1 MIARELVT
9 LLRFRMERAGL
20 NQFLNGLNQ
29 ARTRAQAAANDIR
42 RSFASMRLQ
51 QRGSGAIY
59 NRSLDRLGIRSDRQI
74 YADIRRA
81 QLAYAAFRRT
91 GMATHAEL
99 DRAWARTRER
109 IRELRGELSGS
120 SSGGFLSGG
129 LGKFLG
135 AVAVGAGVKSI
146 IDTSAEFE
154 RYETVL
160 GTIEGSSEKAR
171 AAMDWVADFAKRTP
185 YELSEVTE
193 AFVKLKA
200 YGLDPMK
207 DGLMQ
212 TLGDTAAAMGKPV
225 MQMVEAIADAVT
237 GENERLKEFGVKASK
252 KGGQI
257 AYSFTDSEGKQQTL
271 QASADNR
278 AEIQATL
285 QTIFNQKYKGA
296 MDKLSNTWEGLT
308 SNLADNWQSLKRE
321 IGKAGLF
328 DGAKRALKGL
338 VDYLGQLS
346 ADDLKAFARALTEIG
361 KAAAFL
367 GAAYG
372 VYRLNNALLGAIG
385 SAGSLKTL
393 LQGIGM
399 SAKASLLPFLKIA
412 AVLYGIYLI
421 VDDIMVWL
429 DGGQSVLGELIGSSA
444 KWQMQIDWVKEKLGW
459 VWEKLGE
466 IKDALGGAGQTT
478 GKWLMKI
485 AALVSVGMVVFKV
498 LMLLF
503 GATKVVALGIR
514 LITVAMAANPILLAI
529 MAVIAAIWLLYNN
542 WDTVVAYLLAAWDW
556 VKAKASAAW
565 QAVTAWA
572 LATWE
577 RIKAAC
583 LAAWNAVW
591 QSATQMW
598 NSIQQKAIGA
608 WRAISSSASSIWGG
622 IINTVNGLWDT
633 AIGYFKDKWAAAV
646 AAVRGWF
653 DWIPGLG
660 GGSINVNHTVNAAA
674 MTGAG
679 VGVRAG
685 GVVNNHVTQN
695 ITANGVQNP
704 ARAAAQ
710 MGRNAYVLKGAS

>member
-74 YADIRRA
+74 YAEIRRA

-135 AVAVGAGVKSI
+135 AAAVGAGVKSI

-252 KGGQI
+252 KGNQI
-257 AYSFTDSEGKQQTL
+257 SYSFTDSEGKQQTL

-393 LQGIGM
+393 LQGLGL
-399 SAKASLLPFLKIA
+399 SAKTSLLPFLKIA

-421 VDDIMVWL
+421 VDDIIVWL
-429 DGGQSVLGELIGSSA
+429 NGGQSVLGRLVGASSEW
-444 KWQMQIDWVKEKLGW
+444 KTQIDWVKEKLGW

-478 GKWLMKI
+478 GKWLMKV
-485 AALVSVGMVVFKV
+485 AALVAVFAAVVKV
-498 LMLLF
+498 LWTVCSLMWGLF
-503 GATKVVALGIR
+503 TLAKAH
-514 LITVAMAANPILLAI
+514 PIL
-529 MAVIAAIWLLYNN
+529 AVIMLIVAAIWLLYNN

-591 QSATQMW
+591 QSAVQMW
-598 NSIQQKAIGA
+598 DNITQKAIGA
-608 WRAISSSASSIWGG
+608 WQAISSSASSIWGG
-622 IINTVNGLWDT
+622 IVNTVNGLWDT

-660 GGSINVNHTVNAAA
+660 GGSINVNHTVSAAA

-685 GVVNNHVTQN
+685 SVVNNHVTQN

-704 ARAAAQ
+704 ARSAVNMAR
-710 MGRNAYVLKGAS
+710 GSYVLKGAS

>member
-1 MIARELVT
+1 MIAKELVT
-9 LLRFRMERAGL
+9 LLRFRMEKAGL

-42 RSFASMRLQ
+42 RSFAAMRLQ
-51 QRGSGAIY
+51 QRNSGAIY
-59 NRSLDRLGIRSDRQI
+59 NRSLDRLGIRSDKQI
-74 YADIRRA
+74 YAEIRRA
-81 QLAYAAFRRT
+81 ELAYTAFRRT

-99 DRAWARTRER
+99 ARALAGTRKQ
-109 IRELRGELSGS
+109 IRELRGELSGGNDGA
-120 SSGGFLSGG
+120 SGGGLGAGLKSFLIGLGRLKTAMSFANTSDQISGAVAQASLYADKGNENAVIAQIFKNAQATGTDWQAGVDMYGSVARSKKALGLDDAAAVQLSDLVSKAVATTSKGAGQDSAAILQFSQALASGVLRGDELNSILENSGG
-129 LGKFLG
+129 L
-135 AVAVGAGVKSI
+135 
-146 IDTSAEFE
+146 
-154 RYETVL
+154 
-160 GTIEGSSEKAR
+160 
-171 AAMDWVADFAKRTP
+171 AM
-185 YELSEVTE
+185 
-193 AFVKLKA
+193 
-200 YGLDPMK
+200 
-207 DGLMQ
+207 
-212 TLGDTAAAMGKPV
+212 
-225 MQMVEAIADAVT
+225 AIADA
-237 GENERLKEFGVKASK
+237 FGVGVGELRDMGKAGKLSSK
-252 KGGQI
+252 EMAEGLLKQVDKINDKFAKMPKTFGSGMTKIRNAWARWVFEINRSTGAGEKFYRVCSLIADNIGQI
-257 AYSFTDSEGKQQTL
+257 A
-271 QASADNR
+271 
-278 AEIQATL
+278 
-285 QTIFNQKYKGA
+285 
-296 MDKLSNTWEGLT
+296 
-308 SNLADNWQSLKRE
+308 
-321 IGKAGLF
+321 
-328 DGAKRALKGL
+328 
-338 VDYLGQLS
+338 
-346 ADDLKAFARALTEIG
+346 

-372 VYRLNNALLGAIG
+372 IYRLNNALAMTVGN
-385 SAGSLKTL
+385 AGSLNTL
-393 LQGIGM
+393 LFAIKE
-399 SAKASLLPFLKIA
+399 SAKLSLLPFLKIA

-421 VDDIMVWL
+421 VDDIIVWL
-429 DGGQSVLGELIGSSA
+429 NGGQSVLGELIGSSA
-444 KWQMQIDWVKEKLGW
+444 EWQTQIDWVKEKLGW

-466 IKDALGGAGQTT
+466 IKDVLGGAGQTT

-514 LITVAMAANPILLAI
+514 LITAAMAANPILLAI

-565 QAVTAWA
+565 QAITAWA

-591 QSATQMW
+591 QSAVQMW
-598 NSIQQKAIGA
+598 DNITQKAISA
-608 WRAISSSASSIWGG
+608 WQAISSSASSIWGG

-660 GGSINVNHTVNAAA
+660 GGSINVNHTVSAAA

-679 VGVRAG
+679 VGVRTG

-704 ARAAAQ
+704 ARSAVNMAR
-710 MGRNAYVLKGAS
+710 GSYVLKGAS

>member
-29 ARTRAQAAANDIR
+29 ARGRAQAAANDIR

-59 NRSLDRLGIRSDRQI
+59 NRSLDRLGIRSDREI

-81 QLAYAAFRRT
+81 ELAYAAFRRT
-91 GMATHAEL
+91 GRATHAEL
-99 DRAWARTRER
+99 NRAWASTRAR
-109 IRELRGELSGS
+109 IRELRGELNGGSGN
-120 SSGGFLSGG
+120 LLGG

-135 AVAVGAGVKSI
+135 AAAVGAGVKSI

-171 AAMDWVADFAKRTP
+171 VAMDWVADFAKKTP

-237 GENERLKEFGVKASK
+237 GENEWLKEFGVKASK

-444 KWQMQIDWVKEKLGW
+444 KWQTQIDWVKEKLGW

-478 GKWLMKI
+478 GKWLMKVVAFASVL
-485 AALVSVGMVVFKV
+485 AAVVKV
-498 LMLLF
+498 LWTVCSLMRGLF
-503 GATKVVALGIR
+503 TLAKAH
-514 LITVAMAANPILLAI
+514 PIL
-529 MAVIAAIWLLYNN
+529 AVIMLIVAAIWLLYNN

-591 QSATQMW
+591 QSAAQMW

-608 WRAISSSASSIWGG
+608 WQAISSSASSIWGG

>member
-42 RSFASMRLQ
+42 RNFASMRLQ
-51 QRGSGAIY
+51 QRNSGAIY

-99 DRAWARTRER
+99 DRAWANTRAR

-135 AVAVGAGVKSI
+135 AAAVGAGVKSI

-154 RYETVL
+154 RYETVF

-225 MQMVEAIADAVT
+225 MQMVEAIADAVM

-393 LQGIGM
+393 LQGLGL
-399 SAKASLLPFLKIA
+399 SAKTSLLPFLKIA

-429 DGGQSVLGELIGSSA
+429 DGGQSLLGELIGSSA
-444 KWQMQIDWVKEKLGW
+444 EWQTQIDWVKEKLGW

-485 AALVSVGMVVFKV
+485 AALVAVFAAVVKV
-498 LMLLF
+498 LWTICSLMRGLF
-503 GATKVVALGIR
+503 TLAKAH
-514 LITVAMAANPILLAI
+514 PIL
-529 MAVIAAIWLLYNN
+529 AVIMLIVAAIWLLYNN

-591 QSATQMW
+591 QSAAQMW

-608 WRAISSSASSIWGG
+608 WQAISSSASSIWGG

-679 VGVRAG
+679 VGARTG
-685 GVVNNHVTQN
+685 GVVNNVTQN

>member
-29 ARTRAQAAANDIR
+29 ARSRAQAAANDIR
-42 RSFASMRLQ
+42 RSFAGMRLQ
-51 QRGSGAIY
+51 QRGSGAVY
-59 NRSLDRLGIRSDRQI
+59 NRSLDRLGIRSDAQI

-99 DRAWARTRER
+99 NRAWANTRAR
-109 IRELRGELSGS
+109 IRELRGELNGGSGN
-120 SSGGFLSGG
+120 LLGG
-129 LGKFLG
+129 LGKWLG
-135 AVAVGAGVKSI
+135 AAAVGAGVKSI

-372 VYRLNNALLGAIG
+372 VYRLNN
-385 SAGSLKTL
+385 LKTL

-421 VDDIMVWL
+421 VDDIIVWL
-429 DGGQSVLGELIGSSA
+429 NGGQSVLGELIGSSA
-444 KWQMQIDWVKEKLGW
+444 EWQTQIDWVKEKLGW

-466 IKDALGGAGQTT
+466 IKDVLGGAGQTT

-514 LITVAMAANPILLAI
+514 LITAAMAANPILLAI

-565 QAVTAWA
+565 QAITA
-572 LATWE
+572 LGLGYWE

-583 LAAWNAVW
+583 LAAGKAVW
-591 QSATQMW
+591 QSAVQMW
-598 NSIQQKAIGA
+598 DNITQKAISA
-608 WRAISSSASSIWGG
+608 WQAISSSASSIWGG

-660 GGSINVNHTVNAAA
+660 GGSINVNHTVSAAA

-679 VGVRAG
+679 VGVRTG

-704 ARAAAQ
+704 ARSAVNMAR
-710 MGRNAYVLKGAS
+710 GSYVLKGAS

>member
-29 ARTRAQAAANDIR
+29 ARSRAQAAANDIR
-42 RSFASMRLQ
+42 RSFAGMRLQ
-51 QRGSGAIY
+51 QRGSGAVY
-59 NRSLDRLGIRSDRQI
+59 NRSLDRLGIRSDAQI

-99 DRAWARTRER
+99 NRAWANTRAR
-109 IRELRGELSGS
+109 IRELRGELNGGSGN
-120 SSGGFLSGG
+120 LLGG
-129 LGKFLG
+129 LGKWLG
-135 AVAVGAGVKSI
+135 AAAVGAGVKSI

-372 VYRLNNALLGAIG
+372 VYRLNN
-385 SAGSLKTL
+385 LKTL

-429 DGGQSVLGELIGSSA
+429 NGGQSVLGRLVGASSEW
-444 KWQMQIDWVKEKLGW
+444 KTQIDWVKEKLGW

-608 WRAISSSASSIWGG
+608 WQAISSSASSIWGG

-660 GGSINVNHTVNAAA
+660 GGSINVNHTVSAAA

-685 GVVNNHVTQN
+685 SVVNNHVTQN

-704 ARAAAQ
+704 ARSAVNMAR
-710 MGRNAYVLKGAS
+710 GSYVLKGAS

>member
-29 ARTRAQAAANDIR
+29 ARSRAQAAANDIR
-42 RSFASMRLQ
+42 RSFAGMRLQ
-51 QRGSGAIY
+51 QRGSGAVY
-59 NRSLDRLGIRSDRQI
+59 NRSLDRLGIRSDAQI

-99 DRAWARTRER
+99 NRAWANTRAR
-109 IRELRGELSGS
+109 IRELRGELNGGSGN
-120 SSGGFLSGG
+120 LLGG
-129 LGKFLG
+129 LGKWLG
-135 AVAVGAGVKSI
+135 AAAVGAGVKSI

-385 SAGSLKTL
+385 SAGSLKT
-393 LQGIGM
+393 
-399 SAKASLLPFLKIA
+399 SLLPFLKIA

-429 DGGQSVLGELIGSSA
+429 NGGQSVLGELIGSSA
-444 KWQMQIDWVKEKLGW
+444 KWQTQIDWVKEKLGW
-459 VWEKLGE
+459 VWEKLGA

-485 AALVSVGMVVFKV
+485 VALVAVGMAVFKV
-498 LMLLF
+498 FMLLY
-503 GATKVVALGIR
+503 GATKFIALGIR
-514 LITVAMAANPILLAI
+514 LITAAMAANPILLVI
-529 MAVIAAIWLLYNN
+529 MAIIAAIWLLYNN

-565 QAVTAWA
+565 QAITAWA

-591 QSATQMW
+591 QSAAQMW

-608 WRAISSSASSIWGG
+608 WQAISSSASSIWGG
-622 IINTVNGLWDT
+622 IISTVNGLWDT

-660 GGSINVNHTVNAAA
+660 GGSINVNHTVSAAA

-685 GVVNNHVTQN
+685 SVVNNVTQN

>member
-1 MIARELVT
+1 
-9 LLRFRMERAGL
+9 
-20 NQFLNGLNQ
+20 
-29 ARTRAQAAANDIR
+29 
-42 RSFASMRLQ
+42 
-51 QRGSGAIY
+51 
-59 NRSLDRLGIRSDRQI
+59 
-74 YADIRRA
+74 
-81 QLAYAAFRRT
+81 
-91 GMATHAEL
+91 
-99 DRAWARTRER
+99 
-109 IRELRGELSGS
+109 
-120 SSGGFLSGG
+120 
-129 LGKFLG
+129 
-135 AVAVGAGVKSI
+135 
-146 IDTSAEFE
+146 
-154 RYETVL
+154 
-160 GTIEGSSEKAR
+160 
-171 AAMDWVADFAKRTP
+171 
-185 YELSEVTE
+185 
-193 AFVKLKA
+193 
-200 YGLDPMK
+200 
-207 DGLMQ
+207 
-212 TLGDTAAAMGKPV
+212 
-225 MQMVEAIADAVT
+225 
-237 GENERLKEFGVKASK
+237 
-252 KGGQI
+252 
-257 AYSFTDSEGKQQTL
+257 
-271 QASADNR
+271 
-278 AEIQATL
+278 
-285 QTIFNQKYKGA
+285 
-296 MDKLSNTWEGLT
+296 
-308 SNLADNWQSLKRE
+308 
-321 IGKAGLF
+321 
-328 DGAKRALKGL
+328 
-338 VDYLGQLS
+338 
-346 ADDLKAFARALTEIG
+346 
-361 KAAAFL
+361 
-367 GAAYG
+367 
-372 VYRLNNALLGAIG
+372 
-385 SAGSLKTL
+385 
-393 LQGIGM
+393 M

-421 VDDIMVWL
+421 VDDIIVWL
-429 DGGQSVLGELIGSSA
+429 NGGQSVLGRLVGASSEW
-444 KWQMQIDWVKEKLGW
+444 KTQIDWVKEKLGW

-608 WRAISSSASSIWGG
+608 WQAISSSASSIWGG